1 MNADT
6 IHRTTTSSAPPV
18 DPPGPLTEPPVEP
31 VEPVEPAE
39 PAEPA
44 PMPPDPFPDEPF
56 PNDPDTPHAP
66 DPEPDPGGL
75 PPSRPPFQMP

>member
-6 IHRTTTSSAPPV
+6 IHHTHASAPPV
-18 DPPGPLTEPPVEP
+18 DPPDPLTEPA
-31 VEPVEPAE
+31 VEPAE
-39 PAEPA
+39 PAPL
-44 PMPPDPFPDEPF
+44 PPDPLPGEPY

-66 DPEPDPGGL
+66 EPEPDPGGL